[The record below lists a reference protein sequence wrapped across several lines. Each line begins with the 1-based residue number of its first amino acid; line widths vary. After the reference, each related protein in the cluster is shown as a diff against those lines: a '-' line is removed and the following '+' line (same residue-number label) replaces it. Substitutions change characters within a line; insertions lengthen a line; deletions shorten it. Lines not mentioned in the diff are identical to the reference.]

1 MHSADPSPIYLGDE
15 TLLLSKCQHL
25 DLCLER
31 PQLGYGGLLTI
42 WDFFPQ
48 AFGAVEAISDRIC
61 IHTNGHVNVEASAED
76 LLTCCGGQ
84 CGDG

>member
-1 MHSADPSPIYLGDE
+1 
-15 TLLLSKCQHL
+15 
-25 DLCLER
+25 
-31 PQLGYGGLLTI
+31 LGYGGLLTI